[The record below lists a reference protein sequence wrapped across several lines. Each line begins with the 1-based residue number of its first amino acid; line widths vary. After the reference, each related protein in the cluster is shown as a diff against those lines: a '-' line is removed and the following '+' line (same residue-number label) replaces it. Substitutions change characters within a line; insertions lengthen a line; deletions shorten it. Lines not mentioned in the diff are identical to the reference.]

1 MFKKRPKCSKL
12 DQLLSKNVQ
21 KTTKMFKNQPKCS
34 KLDQLLSKNVQK
46 ATKMFIIWP
55 IIKQKCS
62 KSGQNVQN

>member
-21 KTTKMFKNQPKCS
+21 KTTKMFIIWPIIKQ
-34 KLDQLLSKNVQK
+34 NVQK
-46 ATKMFIIWP
+46 AAKMFKIRP